1 MLRTTTAMFDM
12 ATGNPRNLHGAKTGW
27 IFFIRG
33 FSSQWLNA
41 IKKHCNVDSF
51 NQFRMFRMRATR
63 KFYLVLQKV
72 RIQNGA
78 DGTMI
83 LTPASYSNVYKLD
96 IDPYIY
102 KYIYNISFSPL
113 FILYCFAWNQPPYH
127 GAWRQP
133 SPRLGVGQWCPSAE
147 AVRSQRHRLLVPH
160 RRINTWRNTCVT
172 CFIIKSL

>member
-27 IFFIRG
+27 IFFIRE

-96 IDPYIY
+96 IDPYI
-102 KYIYNISFSPL
+102 
-113 FILYCFAWNQPPYH
+113 
-127 GAWRQP
+127 
-133 SPRLGVGQWCPSAE
+133 
-147 AVRSQRHRLLVPH
+147 
-160 RRINTWRNTCVT
+160 
-172 CFIIKSL
+172 